1 VPVRTPKVSR
11 KATLRLSTDLNV
23 IINLHGAHAEQ
34 SMPSNGRD
42 RRSMLRNTRSLVTL
56 WPPGGTLVAS
66 EEPAKI
72 VEKIDRNGASKRSG
86 SGRAGE
92 NEASAPVR

>member
-1 VPVRTPKVSR
+1 
-11 KATLRLSTDLNV
+11 
-23 IINLHGAHAEQ
+23 
-34 SMPSNGRD
+34 
-42 RRSMLRNTRSLVTL
+42 MLRNTRSLVTL